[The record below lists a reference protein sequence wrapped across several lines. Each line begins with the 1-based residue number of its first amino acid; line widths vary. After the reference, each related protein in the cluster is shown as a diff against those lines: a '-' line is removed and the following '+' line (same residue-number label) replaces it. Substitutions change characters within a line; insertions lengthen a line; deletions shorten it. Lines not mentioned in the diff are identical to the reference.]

1 MVFPSIDDPKSN
13 GFMYRKLGLTLME
26 ADTNTTAVEDLA
38 MHHAFFNDIILDMPQ
53 HPDLPKVKR
62 HLRLRSNG
70 VPTTLLTLKNSDP
83 LLLSEAVGKGQV
95 FVMAT
100 ALSPKWSDFADNALF
115 VPTMVKAAFMG
126 GKMGKRI
133 VAMRYIDNVVD
144 AYISTLVL
152 HPERLSDTVIVESV
166 ERELVNRLCWI
177 DFDNVEELHQE
188 RPGRTPSTL
197 RGWWRKN
204 RMKPVEYYQRKVG
217 INVPVLKATLK
228 EPVFSCRPDKLF
240 YYADDTIQH
249 SDWEIQT
256 ASANLQRLDSL
267 SRAYGK
273 TLFLVAIP
281 DKYTAYHH
289 LIDGADNSPRLLED
303 CPFDTLPCFI
313 NTLPAIRAEI
323 EKGVADVYLPDDTH
337 FSIPTAKATGEY
349 VANQIISRP

>member
-1 MVFPSIDDPKSN
+1 M
-13 GFMYRKLGLTLME
+13 
-26 ADTNTTAVEDLA
+26 
-38 MHHAFFNDIILDMPQ
+38 
-53 HPDLPKVKR
+53 KR
-62 HLRLRSNG
+62 FLLR
-70 VPTTLLTLKNSDP
+70 TLLFLTPFLLALAYY
-83 LLLSEAVGKGQV
+83 LLLVDKDAMRGDIGRTRQTEFHYSKPTLDTSAILAPCRDAAADSVLP
-95 FVMAT
+95 
-100 ALSPKWSDFADNALF
+100 LSDDEIVLF
-115 VPTMVKAAFMG
+115 GDSFSKENDRLWPGCRWHQFMG